1 MEGGG
6 PDRSVHMPD
15 PEVGRLAV
23 TQPKGAARAAS
34 RDSQSKYRLRLND
47 ALTAANYAGPEY
59 ACGPRQPQETQS
71 APLSNSSEGAQP
83 QRLWS

>member
-1 MEGGG
+1 M
-6 PDRSVHMPD
+6 D
-15 PEVGRLAV
+15 PTGVSTCLIQKWGDWPSPS
-23 TQPKGAARAAS
+23 QKGLRVPRRAIAKG
-34 RDSQSKYRLRLND
+34 KYRLRLND